1 MRSLRLSLASGVLAA
16 ATATCQNITTTELIP
31 DASCTTPISSQ
42 NITIADL
49 SSGASCACAHLTSK
63 YGNLVLAPNSTQ
75 YTAEATDFWDVRSD
89 LLPRC
94 IFLPAKA
101 DQVAEAV
108 STFVSCGAQFAI
120 RGGGHMNVGNAGTRD
135 INEESAS
142 D

>member
-16 ATATCQNITTTELIP
+16 ATASCQNITTTELIP

-42 NITIADL
+42 NISIADL
-49 SSGASCACAHLTSK
+49 NSGASCACTHLTSK
-63 YGNLVLAPNSTQ
+63 YGSLVIAPNSTQ

-89 LLPRC
+89 LLPLC
-94 IFLPAKA
+94 IFMPAKA

-108 STFVSCGAQFAI
+108 SIFVSCGAQFAI
-120 RGGGHMNVGNAGTRD
+120 RGGGHMNVGNAGPRES
-135 INEESAS
+135 EESAS